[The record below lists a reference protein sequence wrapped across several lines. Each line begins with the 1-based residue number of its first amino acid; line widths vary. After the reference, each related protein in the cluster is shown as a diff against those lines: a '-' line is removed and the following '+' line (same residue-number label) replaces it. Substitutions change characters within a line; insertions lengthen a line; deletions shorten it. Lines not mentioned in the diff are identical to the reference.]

1 MTGEKVKSLIFARGY
16 SVAQV
21 AELIGTSQQNLA
33 ASLKHTDIRSG
44 LIERIAEAL
53 DIKLSEFYGASF
65 GPDPVMTPSTLES
78 SSDFVNTTDKLLE
91 LLKVKDEQLTLAMQQ
106 TSTAQAQTDEALA
119 QMKQL
124 VGAVTSQPA
133 AGALAGQAVQPVIIT
148 APPTGKIVTTT
159 ADKLTLTKASRRA
172 GMITG
177 IKGKKL
183 TVKPKIG

>member
-1 MTGEKVKSLIFARGY
+1 MKGSELKEILRKEGVVLM
-16 SVAQV
+16 QL
-21 AELIGTSQQNLA
+21 AEDLGMSQQNLSA
-33 ASLKHTDIRSG
+33 AFTRDDVKSG
-44 LIERIAEAL
+44 LIEKIAKTL
-53 DIKLSEFYGASF
+53 GKPVGYFYGEAERAASYESF
-65 GPDPVMTPSTLES
+65 ST
-78 SSDFVNTTDKLLE
+78 DFIGSTDKLID

-172 GMITG
+172 GMVAG

>member
-65 GPDPVMTPSTLES
+65 GPDPVVVPSTLEQ

-91 LLKVKDEQLTLAMQQ
+91 LLKVKDEQLLESMKQ
-106 TSTAQAQTDEALA
+106 TSTAQDQMTEVLA
-119 QMKQL
+119 QMREVIKSIKPQESPRSMQIIQPTSSP
-124 VGAVTSQPA
+124 VTQT
-133 AGALAGQAVQPVIIT
+133 GGYTHIT
-148 APPTGKIVTTT
+148 TRSGRKGLLTSGK
-159 ADKLTLTKASRRA
+159 A
-172 GMITG
+172 
-177 IKGKKL
+177 KKL
-183 TVKPKIG
+183 TNKPKL

>member
-21 AELIGTSQQNLA
+21 AELIGTSQQNLS

-65 GPDPVMTPSTLES
+65 GPDPVVAPSTLEQ
-78 SSDFVNTTDKLLE
+78 SSDFVSTTDKLLE

-133 AGALAGQAVQPVIIT
+133 TSALAGQAVQPVIT

-159 ADKLTLTKASRRA
+159 ADKLTLAKASRRA
-172 GMITG
+172 GMVAG

>member
-65 GPDPVMTPSTLES
+65 GPDPVVAPSTLEQ
-78 SSDFVNTTDKLLE
+78 SSDFVSTTDKLLE

-133 AGALAGQAVQPVIIT
+133 AGALAGSPQQT
-148 APPTGKIVTTT
+148 STRKSRGTTT
-159 ADKLTLTKASRRA
+159 RPRRRSATSTRRA
-172 GMITG
+172 RRSPRRRSAPRSCRTSASVPMTA
-177 IKGKKL
+177 
-183 TVKPKIG
+183 

>member
-65 GPDPVMTPSTLES
+65 GPDPEVVPSTLEQP
-78 SSDFVNTTDKLLE
+78 SDFVNTTDKLME
-91 LLKVKDEQLTLAMQQ
+91 LLKVKDEQLLESMKQ
-106 TSTAQAQTDEALA
+106 TSTAQDQMTEVLSQMREVIKSIKPQESPLSMQIIQPTSSPVTQTS
-119 QMKQL
+119 
-124 VGAVTSQPA
+124 GYTS
-133 AGALAGQAVQPVIIT
+133 
-148 APPTGKIVTTT
+148 VTTRS
-159 ADKLTLTKASRRA
+159 KRKGPLTSSIA
-172 GMITG
+172 
-177 IKGKKL
+177 KKL
-183 TVKPKIG
+183 TDKPKF